1 MSEAKRNQH
10 KRGQIIRMLSAL
22 YPSSATKSQL
32 ISGMQGYGMNV
43 TADIDRHLAY
53 LIDKEYVKGDLKAEL
68 VTLTAKGVDL
78 VEGIIEDQGLIL

>member
-43 TADIDRHLAY
+43 TADIDRHLA
-53 LIDKEYVKGDLKAEL
+53 
-68 VTLTAKGVDL
+68 
-78 VEGIIEDQGLIL
+78 